1 MAKIHM
7 SLQGKGGVGKSF
19 TSTMTAQCNESRG
32 TPTKNI
38 DTDPQNATFHAFTA
52 LNVQHVNLI
61 ENKEINTRKFDE
73 LIEIIATLEQDAVID
88 TGSNSFFQL
97 TNYLISNQVPQLI
110 KDMGHELIIHTPVT
124 GGQAM
129 LETLSGFS
137 QLAQQLPEEA
147 KLVVWLNPFW
157 GPIEHDGKT
166 FEQMKA
172 YRDNKDRVTAIIQV
186 PDVKAETYGK
196 DVSDMLKANK
206 TFAEALDDASLPI
219 MVRQR
224 LKIVRDALFKQILA
238 STVV

>member
-19 TSTMTAQCNESRG
+19 TATMTAQYKESKNA
-32 TPTKNI
+32 PTKNI
-38 DTDPQNATFHAFTA
+38 DTDPQNATFHAFNA
-52 LNVQHVNLI
+52 LNVQHVHLI
-61 ENKEINTRKFDE
+61 ENREINTRKFDE
-73 LIEIIATLEQDAVID
+73 LIELIAPLQQDAVID

-97 TNYLISNQVPQLI
+97 TNYLISNRVPQLI
-110 KDMGHELIIHTPVT
+110 KDLGHELIIHTPVT

-137 QLAQQLPEEA
+137 QLAQQLPSEA
-147 KLVVWLNPFW
+147 KLIVWLNPYW

-172 YRDNKDRVTAIIQV
+172 YRDNKDRVAAIIQV

-196 DVSDMLKANK
+196 DLSDMLKAHK
-206 TFAEALDDASLPI
+206 TFNEAIANPELTI
-219 MVRQR
+219 MTRQR
-224 LKIVRDALFKQILA
+224 LKIVRDELYKQLDA
-238 STVV
+238 TTVI

>member
-1 MAKIHM
+1 MANIHM

-19 TSTMTAQCNESRG
+19 SATIIPQFKESKG
-32 TPTKNI
+32 EQTKNI
-38 DTDPQNATFHAFTA
+38 DTDPQNATFAAFSA
-52 LNVQHVNLI
+52 LNVQHINLI

-73 LIEIIATLEQDAVID
+73 LIELIAPLQQDAVID

-110 KDMGHELIIHTPVT
+110 KDMGHNLVIHVPVT

-129 LETLSGFS
+129 LETLSGFA

-147 KLVVWLNPFW
+147 KLVVWLNPYW

-172 YRDNKDRVTAIIQV
+172 YRDNKDRVAAIIQV

-206 TFAEALDDASLPI
+206 TFAEALADQSLTI
-219 MVRQR
+219 MTRQR
-224 LKIVRDALFKQILA
+224 LKIVRDALFKQLDA
-238 STVV
+238 ATVI

>member
-19 TSTMTAQCNESRG
+19 TATITAQYKESKG
-32 TPTKNI
+32 APTKNI
-38 DTDPQNATFHAFTA
+38 DTDPQNATFHAFSA
-52 LNVQHVNLI
+52 LNVQHINLI

-73 LIEIIATLEQDAVID
+73 LIEVIAPLQQDAVID

-110 KDMGHELIIHTPVT
+110 KDMGHELIVHTPVT

-147 KLVVWLNPFW
+147 KLVVWLNPYW
-157 GPIEHDGKT
+157 GPIEHEGKT

-172 YRDNKDRVTAIIQV
+172 YRDNKDRLAAIIQV

-206 TFAEALDDASLPI
+206 TFSESIANPALTI
-219 MVRQR
+219 MTRQR
-224 LKIVRDALFKQILA
+224 LKIVRDELFKQLDGA
-238 STVV
+238 TVI